1 MKKTINESFYL
12 TNSFIENYKTN
23 LFKSQNHEHFPNCDA
38 KIGRFPV
45 CANSSTKK
53 HMFYNIILNLS
64 AIIHSRNYLWTDLKS
79 SVNVFMNAIRSASSF
94 RVKSICPFTKKT
106 YFCFAIIDKTEI
118 CFSYQQTNKIFY
130 FLYQSVFFLPPD
142 STQLINLGNVS
153 YIFTPSAFERTVKSI
168 TGKFIP

>member
-23 LFKSQNHEHFPNCDA
+23 LFKSQNHEQFPNCDA

-79 SVNVFMNAIRSASSF
+79 SVNVFMDAIRSASSF
-94 RVKSICPFTKKT
+94 RVKSICPFTKKHISVLPSLT
-106 YFCFAIIDKTEI
+106 RQKYAFLTSKQIK
-118 CFSYQQTNKIFY
+118 SSIFY
-130 FLYQSVFFLPPD
+130 TNLYSSYHQ
-142 STQLINLGNVS
+142 TQPNL
-153 YIFTPSAFERTVKSI
+153 
-168 TGKFIP
+168 

>member
-23 LFKSQNHEHFPNCDA
+23 LFKSQNHEQFPNCDA

-64 AIIHSRNYLWTDLKS
+64 AIIHSRNYLWTDFHGCDK
-79 SVNVFMNAIRSASSF
+79 ISF
-94 RVKSICPFTKKT
+94 LF
-106 YFCFAIIDKTEI
+106 
-118 CFSYQQTNKIFY
+118 Q
-130 FLYQSVFFLPPD
+130 
-142 STQLINLGNVS
+142 G
-153 YIFTPSAFERTVKSI
+153 
-168 TGKFIP
+168 